1 MDKEKELLKVLFLL
15 TTVWKRDLKAGLSAG
30 NALLAYQ
37 QGRVD
42 ALQAVIDCAGYTQ
55 EFEKMEVQQCK
66 RA

>member
-42 ALQAVIDCAGYTQ
+42 ALQAVIDCAGYSK
-55 EFEKMEVQQCK
+55 EFEEMEG
-66 RA
+66 

>member
-15 TTVWKRDLKAGLSAG
+15 TSMWERELKAGLSAG
-30 NALLAYQ
+30 NTLLAYQ

-42 ALQAVIDCAGYTQ
+42 ALQAVIDCAGYNAK
-55 EFEKMEVQQCK
+55 FEQWRAKLCK